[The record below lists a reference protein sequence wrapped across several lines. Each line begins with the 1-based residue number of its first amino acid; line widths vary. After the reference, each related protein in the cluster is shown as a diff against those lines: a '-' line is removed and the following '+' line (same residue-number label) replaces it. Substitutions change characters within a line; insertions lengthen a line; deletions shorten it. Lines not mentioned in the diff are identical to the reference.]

1 MRLPLDNSHWRTELK
16 EASKWFGAVALAVAA
31 VGSANAAPVD
41 FKVTNSSFT
50 AGSGYGGGSFDLDAV
65 FSANGALNVFSLA
78 NGQSMSFTFG
88 TVTLNET
95 DVGLFETDNL
105 GVSANFNFD
114 SPLDAMKSVSA
125 SGTAVIGPVS
135 DSGTDFTLDWSDVT
149 VTVGSVLFKISMDD
163 LVFKGTGSQTQK
175 ATITLISG
183 GTPTPSGAVPEPAS
197 LALVG
202 GALALMGGLRRRR
215 KAA

>member
-1 MRLPLDNSHWRTELK
+1 LK
-16 EASKWFGAVALAVAA
+16 LASNWIGAVALAVAA
-31 VGSANAAPVD
+31 AAPAIAAPVH
-41 FKVTNSSFT
+41 FKVTISSFSPD
-50 AGSGYGGGSFDLDAV
+50 SGYGSGAADLDAV

-78 NGQSMSFTFG
+78 NGQSFTMTFG

-95 DVGLFETDNL
+95 DIGLFELGNL

-114 SPLDAMKSVSA
+114 SPLDAMKAVTA
-125 SGTAVIGPVS
+125 SGTAVLGPVS
-135 DSGTDFTLDWSDVT
+135 DAGTDFTLDWSDVT
-149 VTVGSVLFKISMDD
+149 VTVGSVQFRISMDD
-163 LVFKGTGSQTQK
+163 LTFKGTGTQTQK

-183 GTPTPSGAVPEPAS
+183 GPPTATSVPEPAS